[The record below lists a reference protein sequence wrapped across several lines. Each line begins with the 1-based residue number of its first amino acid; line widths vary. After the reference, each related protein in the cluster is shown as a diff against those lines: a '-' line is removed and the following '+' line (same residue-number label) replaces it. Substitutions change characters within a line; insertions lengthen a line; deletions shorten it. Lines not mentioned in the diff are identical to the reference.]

1 MKWLVLKGKKYVHSQ
16 LNRPTRH
23 VDETKRVDNGCS
35 ALQTELRVLILLCRI
50 AGQTRRERGS
60 SGSWHV
66 VVAGYEGSSGEVEA
80 VRLMLLGPVHLDGF
94 EEFRPLVDLNKPMF
108 KISLMLRI
116 LIGWMRKWVISP
128 GSDIIKHPVQKLLW

>member
-1 MKWLVLKGKKYVHSQ
+1 M
-16 LNRPTRH
+16 
-23 VDETKRVDNGCS
+23 
-35 ALQTELRVLILLCRI
+35 QTELRVLILLCRI
-50 AGQTRRERGS
+50 AGQTRRKRGS

-66 VVAGYEGSSGEVEA
+66 VVAGYGGSSGEVEA

-116 LIGWMRKWVISP
+116 LIGWMRKWEISP